1 MPDTLESAAAKLAA
15 IQRELTDRDAVAQA
29 YAEATVDQAR
39 RLAAGHPT
47 PQARMAASGIEAR
60 DGKVYG
66 SASAIVIGYP
76 GGPVP
81 LGEIA
86 WGAEMGSSI
95 YPAFGPRH
103 SRGAWL
109 YPAGD
114 SDATVAQVEDTYVDA
129 VLDKH
134 L

>member
-1 MPDTLESAAAKLAA
+1 MPDTLESANAKLSA
-15 IQRELTDRDAVAQA
+15 ISRELTDRREAAQA

-39 RLAAGHPT
+39 KLAAGRPT
-47 PQARMAASGIEAR
+47 PQARLAASGIEAR
-60 DGKVYG
+60 DGAVYG
-66 SASAIVIGYP
+66 GASRIVSGF
-76 GGPVP
+76 GGSVP

-86 WGAEMGSSI
+86 WGAEMCSSI
-95 YPAFGPRH
+95 YQQFGPRH

-114 SDATVAQVEDTYVDA
+114 SDATVAQVENDWVDA
-129 VLDKH
+129 ILDRH